1 MPEARDIIIIGA
13 GHNGLVVAFYLAR
26 AGWKPLVLERR
37 TAVGG
42 AAVTDEFFP
51 GFKCSTLAHSAGPL
65 DPEVFHEMQLERF
78 GLEMIHPQAT
88 VLAPSSEDRALLLS
102 RDPVRSAEQI
112 AKFSK
117 RDSENYLAFHRAIG
131 RTSGVLSQVLRMTPP
146 DLDHPGANALWS
158 LLKTGRGL
166 RRLGK
171 KEMLRL
177 LRWGPMGV
185 ADLVSEWFETEPLR
199 AVIAARGIFGTA
211 TGPRSGGSTAVLL
224 LRAAADGDPVGA
236 TSFPRGGMGALTQ
249 AMSAAAHQAGA
260 EIRTGVGVERI
271 LVKGDAVSG
280 VALASGQEI
289 PVKVV

>member
-1 MPEARDIIIIGA
+1 
-13 GHNGLVVAFYLAR
+13 
-26 AGWKPLVLERR
+26 
-37 TAVGG
+37 
-42 AAVTDEFFP
+42 
-51 GFKCSTLAHSAGPL
+51 
-65 DPEVFHEMQLERF
+65 
-78 GLEMIHPQAT
+78 
-88 VLAPSSEDRALLLS
+88 
-102 RDPVRSAEQI
+102 
-112 AKFSK
+112 
-117 RDSENYLAFHRAIG
+117 
-131 RTSGVLSQVLRMTPP
+131 
-146 DLDHPGANALWS
+146 
-158 LLKTGRGL
+158 LKTGRRV

-260 EIRTGVGVERI
+260 EIRTGVGGERI
-271 LVKGDAVSG
+271 LVKGGAVSG

-289 PVKVV
+289 PVKVVISNADPRRTFLRLIDPVHLEPDFIVKMQHYRCPGTVAKVNLALSGLPSFTALRGVAAHGDGVRSPLAGRIHIGPEIDYLERAFDDAKYGEFSRQPYLDITISSLTGPTLAPAGPHRNSSQSPDRPLSL